1 MFCRNCGK
9 ELTGSPEICTECGAK
24 PMKGTSYCPNC
35 AAATTEL
42 TEICPKCGAGVA
54 GKGKVAEKAG
64 GTWMPLAAGILDL
77 VAGVPALIVLTVG
90 LGMLGGLIG
99 GLGGIP
105 GVNVGAI
112 MGAIAVPLI
121 IFAIIAIVGGVFAIR
136 RRTWWLAL
144 VGSICAF
151 LAVLPLILPAIFLG
165 IPAIVFTV
173 MGKKHFK

>member
-9 ELTGSPEICTECGAK
+9 ELIGSPEICTNCGAR
-24 PMKGTSYCPNC
+24 PMSGTSFCPNC
-35 AAATTEL
+35 SAPTTEL

-54 GKGKVAEKAG
+54 GKGKVVEKAG

-77 VAGVPALIVLTVG
+77 VAGVPALLIGIALAVG

-99 GLGGIP
+99 GLVGIP
-105 GVNVGAI
+105 GIGAI
-112 MGAIAVPLI
+112 IAAIAVPLI

-136 RRTWWLAL
+136 RRIWWLAL
-144 VGSICAF
+144 AGSISALLCAW
-151 LAVLPLILPAIFLG
+151 IFG